1 MNLKF
6 IKKGII
12 VVALTS
18 SVLIPVSHVQA
29 ADSTSILAAP
39 QQNKVV
45 SLGKRLMHVVE
56 EIKIDA
62 AKESTIKIESA
73 KEMQLK
79 DKLSSYAFAIVGE
92 DDYLVVYKEA
102 AMEGEAA
109 GKVYA
114 DSALE
119 IVKKDEEWTE
129 VKSGNVIGF
138 VKTENI
144 ISGKDAIEKAK
155 SILVAEYQDRDI
167 YTLNK
172 EEIDA
177 AFTVGET
184 AEEEVLRIAAEE
196 AARIAAE
203 EARKEAERQ
212 ALVQKGQSVVDYAK
226 QFLGNPYVFGGQSL
240 TRGTD
245 CSGFV
250 RGVYRNFG
258 VYLPRTSYSMRN
270 VGYAVSYSEILP
282 GDIVCYS
289 GHVGIYAGNG
299 QIVNAIDEAHGI
311 GMSNARYSKIITIRR
326 IF

>member
-6 IKKGII
+6 IKRGII
-12 VVALTS
+12 VAAFTS
-18 SVLIPVSHVQA
+18 SILVPASHVQA
-29 ADSTSILAAP
+29 AESTSILAAP
-39 QQNKVV
+39 QQNTVV
-45 SLGKRLMHVVE
+45 SLNRKLVHVVD
-56 EIKIDA
+56 EIKTDA
-62 AKESTIKIESA
+62 AKEATIKIESA
-73 KEMQLK
+73 EEMQLK
-79 DKLSSYAFAIVGE
+79 DKLSGYAFAIVGE

-102 AMEGEAA
+102 AMDSEAA
-109 GKVYA
+109 GKIYA

-119 IVKKDEEWTE
+119 IVTKDEEWTE

-138 VKTENI
+138 VRTENI
-144 ISGKDAIEKAK
+144 VSGKDAIERAK
-155 SILVAEYQDRDI
+155 EILTEEYQDRDV

-172 EEIDA
+172 EEVDA

-184 AEEEVLRIAAEE
+184 AEEEIARLAEE
-196 AARIAAE
+196 EASRVAAE
-203 EARKEAERQ
+203 EARQEAERQ
-212 ALVQKGQSVVDYAK
+212 ALIQKGQSVVDYAK
-226 QFLGNPYVFGGQSL
+226 QFIGNPYVYGGQSL

-250 RGVYRNFG
+250 RSVYKNFG
-258 VYLPRTSYSMRN
+258 VYLPRTSYSMRS

-311 GMSNARYSKIITIRR
+311 GMSNARYSNIITIRR
-326 IF
+326 MF

>member
-6 IKKGII
+6 IKRGII
-12 VVALTS
+12 IAALTS
-18 SVLIPVSHVQA
+18 SILVPVSHVHA
-29 ADSTSILAAP
+29 ADSASILAAP

-45 SLGKRLMHVVE
+45 SLNKRLMHVVE
-56 EIKIDA
+56 EIKTDA

-73 KEMQLK
+73 KEMQMK
-79 DKLSSYAFAIVGE
+79 DKLSGYAFAIVGE

-102 AMEGEAA
+102 TMLEVA

-114 DSALE
+114 NSALE
-119 IVKKDEEWTE
+119 IVAKDEVWTE

-138 VKTENI
+138 IKTENV
-144 ISGKDAIEKAK
+144 ISGKDAIQRAK
-155 SILVAEYQDRDI
+155 EILTEEYKERDI
-167 YTLNK
+167 YSLN
-172 EEIDA
+172 EEEVDA

-184 AEEEVLRIAAEE
+184 AEEEIARLAAEE

-203 EARKEAERQ
+203 EARIEAERQ
-212 ALVQKGQSVVDYAK
+212 ALIQRGQSVVDYAK

-250 RGVYRNFG
+250 RGVYKNFG
-258 VYLPRTSYSMRN
+258 VYLPRTSYSMRR
-270 VGYAVSYSEILP
+270 VGYEVSYSEILP
-282 GDIVCYS
+282 GDIVCYP